1 MLAYQLGFMDGH
13 RGQYSMQGWWT
24 GEEGAQ
30 YEAGVAA
37 GKAHALLQQQNERNL
52 YVK

>member
-13 RGQYSMQGWWT
+13 RGQHSMQGWWT
-24 GEEGAQ
+24 GEEAAL
-30 YEAGVAA
+30 YEQGVAA
-37 GKAHALLQQQNERNL
+37 GKAHALLQQHNEGKL